1 MPPPGSRAAVADIR
15 HRVKLIRDNQ
25 LAVVRQPDA
34 EIVLVGFEHLVAE
47 GGRRARHRQLN
58 VQRTVLEAA
67 ALALEAHRNALR
79 VVRAVEIAAA
89 DLAELHVD
97 QLAFVHHA
105 FIRHVKDRGLD
116 KHLRHR
122 IGAETAVGRAEATV
136 HLDDL
141 PIVNLDAVNDLF
153 AHPEGDAAFGAAFVV
168 VYLHIG
174 RRTAVIGILVG
185 FVVKGTVT

>member
-1 MPPPGSRAAVADIR
+1 MPRSFLSVLNTSLLKAAAV
-15 HRVKLIRDNQ
+15 
-25 LAVVRQPDA
+25 PDTA
-34 EIVLVGFEHLVAE
+34 S
-47 GGRRARHRQLN
+47 N

-141 PIVNLDAVNDLF
+141 PIVNLDAVNDL
-153 AHPEGDAAFGAAFVV
+153 
-168 VYLHIG
+168 L
-174 RRTAVIGILVG
+174 RTRKVMRPLEPLS
-185 FVVKGTVT
+185 

>member
-1 MPPPGSRAAVADIR
+1 M
-15 HRVKLIRDNQ
+15 
-25 LAVVRQPDA
+25 RQPDA

-47 GGRRARHRQLN
+47 GGRRARHRQLD

-141 PIVNLDAVNDLF
+141 PIVNLDAVNDLLRTRKVMRPLSRF
-153 AHPEGDAAFGAAFVV
+153 RSCLPAHRAANSCDWDTRWIRCKRHRDIGLLVAGDPH
-168 VYLHIG
+168 L
-174 RRTAVIGILVG
+174 G
-185 FVVKGTVT
+185 F